1 MENVGEKLHRS
12 ARKVQTINAIVAAQ
26 NSVHFV
32 NISQF
37 SYNDIV
43 NLLSATAWNNNN
55 NNKSSKASLGFV
67 ARTKKKSKYWKTEK
81 CIIKSQSCTSIKMH
95 FPSLWA

>member
-43 NLLSATAWNNNN
+43 NLLSATA
-55 NNKSSKASLGFV
+55 
-67 ARTKKKSKYWKTEK
+67 
-81 CIIKSQSCTSIKMH
+81 
-95 FPSLWA
+95 